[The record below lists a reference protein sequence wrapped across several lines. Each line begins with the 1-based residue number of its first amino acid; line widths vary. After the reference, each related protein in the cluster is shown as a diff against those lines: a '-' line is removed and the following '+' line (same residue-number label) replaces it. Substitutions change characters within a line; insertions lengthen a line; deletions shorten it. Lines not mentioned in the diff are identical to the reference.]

1 MQGPVQQPLGTQE
14 LFSPSAAGNG
24 SRISVEVLSR
34 PPACAHSPRAAAA
47 PVLTACEPPPRA
59 CRCAGPVQEHGCAR
73 RARTEAG
80 AHPSAVDRQVG
91 ARRGAAADGAC
102 RRAQLLPLTC

>member
-1 MQGPVQQPLGTQE
+1 MEGKVQKMLGTQD
-14 LFSPSAAGNG
+14 LFSPSAASNG

-47 PVLTACEPPPRA
+47 PVLTAREPPPRARA

-80 AHPSAVDRQVG
+80 AHPSAVDRQV
-91 ARRGAAADGAC
+91 
-102 RRAQLLPLTC
+102 

>member
-34 PPACAHSPRAAAA
+34 PPARRTDERECWRAPLRLTPSSRPASRRRVHANVQDLFKSMVVPGA
-47 PVLTACEPPPRA
+47 PAPKQAPTPPQSTGRWERGGAPLLT
-59 CRCAGPVQEHGCAR
+59 GR
-73 RARTEAG
+73 R
-80 AHPSAVDRQVG
+80 
-91 ARRGAAADGAC
+91 
-102 RRAQLLPLTC
+102 